1 MNDIKSTWKGIK
13 SIITIKSFYS
23 DIPKSLFCNGSTIT
37 IKVEF
42 QISLTIILQQL
53 LKKQKKISIR
63 DLNTSLS
70 S

>member
-1 MNDIKSTWKGIK
+1 MNDIKNTWKGIK

-53 LKKQKKISIR
+53 LKK
-63 DLNTSLS
+63 
-70 S
+70 